1 MTVRNN
7 EPDTTKGFSLPRSNT
22 RARVLMLGAVS
33 ALALGGA
40 ALNTSFVTLP
50 ALAEAPLNQSVVPAG
65 PASFA
70 DLVDRVKG
78 AVVSVR
84 VKTVQNA
91 SSDEEGRGMPQFGQ
105 GDPMERFF
113 KQFGGRDQFRS
124 KPHKGTALGSGFI
137 ISADGYVVTNNHVVE
152 NGSEVELVLDNGKT
166 VAAKIV
172 GTDKKTDLALLKIKD
187 SGTYPFVQFGTKTPR
202 VDN

>member
-70 DLVDRVKG
+70 DLVDRLVHK
-78 AVVSVR
+78 VEI
-84 VKTVQNA
+84 QW
-91 SSDEEGRGMPQFGQ
+91 SSHDKPPSRELGRALSPTSGY
-105 GDPMERFF
+105 RC
-113 KQFGGRDQFRS
+113 RARS
-124 KPHKGTALGSGFI
+124 PS
-137 ISADGYVVTNNHVVE
+137 
-152 NGSEVELVLDNGKT
+152 
-166 VAAKIV
+166 
-172 GTDKKTDLALLKIKD
+172 
-187 SGTYPFVQFGTKTPR
+187 
-202 VDN
+202 